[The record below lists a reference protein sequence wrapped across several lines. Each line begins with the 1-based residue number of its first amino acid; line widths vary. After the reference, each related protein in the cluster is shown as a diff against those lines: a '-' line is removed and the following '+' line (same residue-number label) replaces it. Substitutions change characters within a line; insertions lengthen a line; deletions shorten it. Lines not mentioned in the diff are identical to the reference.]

1 MRDFFYNKGDV
12 FIAVLIILIAAFV
25 IYIRV
30 GVIMDYSATGDNRA
44 SLWPFGSG
52 PSTSETTGDGGRNP
66 GPHPGEAPPEDE
78 DPVVTPPVEEDP
90 PIVYD
95 PGATEIQI
103 TVNAGDAASTIAD
116 KLFAANLIMDR
127 PAFLDAVMTQGAD
140 SLLKTGTFTIPMGA
154 SNEEI
159 IAILTG

>member
-12 FIAVLIILIAAFV
+12 FIAVLIILVAAFV
-25 IYIRV
+25 IYVRV

-44 SLWPFGSG
+44 SLFPFG
-52 PSTSETTGDGGRNP
+52 PSSTEEADSGGRTP
-66 GPHPGEAPPEDE
+66 GPHPGEAPAEE
-78 DPVVTPPVEEDP
+78 TDPPVTPPAEEEP
-90 PIVYD
+90 PIVQD

-140 SLLKTGTFTIPMGA
+140 SKLKTGTFTIPMGA

-159 IAILTG
+159 IAILIG